1 MAELYNQEIKEDF
14 LSQYPENTRET
25 YRYVFIRSK
34 ATEEIIGRD
43 LYTFSAD
50 EIILTLKDANHT
62 TLNAIRHS
70 WNIIKL
76 YLDWSAKYRDTSINQ
91 AKNITMDELRE
102 CLDKSKKLYMTEE
115 ELIEIENKAANAQDI
130 VALRLIF
137 EGVGGTS
144 LSEVCNLNYN
154 DIDWNN
160 NKLKLKDD
168 KHGER
173 EIEVS
178 DRCMSIIK
186 SAYNQDVYLKNNG
199 ESTARNPEAP
209 LLKSDYILQNI
220 QTNLT
225 KNLNGVDRHTIYRR
239 VTTLSESYNLPYLTP
254 KGVEKSGMIKYAY
267 DLYKKSGKLDNEEL
281 EKVADRFSVRKVK
294 IAGVYKYNYQTLREF
309 INMDNIKELY
319 LNDEE

>member
-1 MAELYNQEIKEDF
+1 MAELYNPEIKEEF

-34 ATEEIIGRD
+34 ATEDIIGRD

-50 EIILTLKDANHT
+50 EIISTLKDANHT

-76 YLDWSAKYRDTSINQ
+76 YLDWAVRYSGSNINQ
-91 AKNITMDELRE
+91 AKNITMDELRN

-115 ELIEIENKAANAQDI
+115 ELIEIEDKAANAQDI

-137 EGVGGTS
+137 EGVGGSS

-160 NKLKLKDD
+160 NKLTLKDD

-173 EIEVS
+173 EITVS
-178 DRCMSIIK
+178 DRCIKIIK
-186 SAYNQDVYLKNNG
+186 SAYLQSTYYKNNG
-199 ESTARNPEAP
+199 QSTARNPEAE
-209 LLKSDYILQNI
+209 LQKSDYILQNI

-225 KNLNGVDRHTIYRR
+225 KNVNGVDRHTIYRR
-239 VTTLSESYNLPYLTP
+239 VTTLSESFDLPYLTP
-254 KGVEKSGMIKYAY
+254 KNVEKSGMIKMAY
-267 DLYKKSGKLDNEEL
+267 DLYKESGKLDNEEL
-281 EKVADRFSVRKVK
+281 EKIADRFSVRKVK

-309 INMDNIKELY
+309 INMENIKELY